1 MREFA
6 EWADYEGSIYELAH
20 HGWTVEQ
27 LRDLGMTEEQISM
40 AEQIY
45 SLCME
50 VDSLWYELTL
60 GLDT

>member
-1 MREFA
+1 MRDFA
-6 EWADYEGSIYELAH
+6 EWADYEGGIYELAR

-27 LRDLGMTEEQISM
+27 LQDLGMTEEQIAM

-50 VDSLWYELTL
+50 VDGLWYELTR